1 MADPYSLSTDTW
13 DLHRR
18 AERDRAR
25 HNEKVR
31 EIIKKSLS
39 DVIANEDIITADR
52 NKVVKVPV
60 RGLELP
66 HIRFDPNDRE
76 RVGQG
81 QGDSK
86 PGDVIARAPSQKGPG
101 AGKEAGQE
109 PGQDFYEAEFTINE
123 LAEMVFEDLHLPN
136 LADRGAKQIPSEVMD
151 FNSVARRG
159 LVANLDRKRT
169 ILEAMRRNAREAG
182 QQEDD
187 TEKPT
192 RPKLIIREEDK
203 RFKTW
208 EMVTEPQRNAVI
220 FAMRDVSGS
229 MGEFEAYICR
239 SFYFWMLRF
248 LRTKYTNCEI
258 VFITCHTEAKEVDE
272 ARFFSLGESG
282 GTRMSSAYSLCLDI
296 INKRYNPREWNI
308 YPFLFSDGYN
318 WGDQECVQLVR
329 KLLAIVNLIGYGE
342 IGNEGWQSSFGFAP
356 LGQAYEDAFG
366 SDRRVVLVKIN
377 DKDDVWPA
385 LQRFFARGPVT
396 ATTG

>member
-1 MADPYSLSTDTW
+1 MPDKFSLSTDTW

-31 EIIKKSLS
+31 EVLKKNLG
-39 DVIANEDIITADR
+39 DVIANEDIITADGG
-52 NKVVKVPV
+52 KVVKVPV

-66 HIRFDPNDRE
+66 HIRFDPYDRQ

-81 QGDSK
+81 QGGSK
-86 PGDVIARAPSQKGPG
+86 PGDVIARAPSQQGEG
-101 AGKEAGQE
+101 VGKQAGQE
-109 PGQDFYEAEFTINE
+109 PGVDYYEAEFTIDE

-136 LADRGAKQIPSEVMD
+136 LEDKGVKQVPSDVMN
-151 FNSVARRG
+151 FNSVSKRG
-159 LVANLDRKRT
+159 LAGNLDRKRT
-169 ILEAMRRNAREAG
+169 ILQAMRRQAREG
-182 QQEDD
+182 NGG
-187 TEKPT
+187 
-192 RPKLIIREEDK
+192 KLTIREEDK

-248 LRTKYTNCEI
+248 LRTKYTSCEI

-272 ARFFSLGESG
+272 AAFFGLGDSG
-282 GTRMSSAYSLCLDI
+282 GTRMSSAYALAMDI
-296 INKRYNPREWNI
+296 IAKRYNPREWNI

-318 WGDQECVQLVR
+318 WGDQECVELVR
-329 KLLAIVNLIGYGE
+329 RMLGMVNLIGYGE
-342 IGNEGWQSSFGFAP
+342 IGSDGWQSSFGFAP
-356 LGQAYEDAFG
+356 LGQAYEDAFEK
-366 SDRRVVLVKIN
+366 DRRVVLVKIN
-377 DKDDVWPA
+377 DKEDVWPA
-385 LQRFFARGPVT
+385 LQKFFSKSPAPVG
-396 ATTG
+396 A

>member
-1 MADPYSLSTDTW
+1 MDQYSLSTDAW

-31 EIIKKSLS
+31 EIIKKSLG
-39 DVIANEDIITADR
+39 DVVANQDIITADK
-52 NKVVKVPV
+52 NKIVKIPV

-66 HIRFDPNDRE
+66 HIRFDPNSRQ

-81 QGDSK
+81 QGGTK
-86 PGDVIARAPSQKGPG
+86 PGDVIARAPADQGQG
-101 AGKEAGQE
+101 VGKEAGQQ
-109 PGQDFYEAEFTINE
+109 PGVDYYEAEFTIDE
-123 LAEMVFEDLHLPN
+123 LAEMVFADLHLPN
-136 LADRGAKQIPSEVMD
+136 LEDKGAKQVPSEVMD
-151 FNSVARRG
+151 FNSIAKRG
-159 LVANLDRKRT
+159 LAGNLDRKRT
-169 ILEAMRRNAREAG
+169 ILQAMRRQAREG
-182 QQEDD
+182 DGG
-187 TEKPT
+187 PL
-192 RPKLIIREEDK
+192 RIREEDK

-272 ARFFSLGESG
+272 NRFFGLGDSG

-318 WGDQECVQLVR
+318 WGDQECVELVR
-329 KLLAIVNLIGYGE
+329 RLLKIVNLIGYGE
-342 IGNEGWQSSFGFAP
+342 IGNDGWQTSFGFAP
-356 LGQAYEDAFG
+356 LGQAYEDAFND
-366 SDRRVVLVKIN
+366 DRRMVLVKIN

-385 LQRFFARGPVT
+385 LQKFFANGPHPT
-396 ATTG
+396 SS